1 MLDWHKAQ
9 SMMTSRTFMTN
20 MLAGMSVLNLTV
32 MMRLHLLLSPST
44 DNKVTIVEA
53 THTREMY

>member
-1 MLDWHKAQ
+1 
-9 SMMTSRTFMTN
+9 MMTSRTFMTN

-32 MMRLHLLLSPST
+32 MMRIHLLLSPST